1 MLRSQGEIKHML
13 LNHFK
18 SIKTLTADLGSNHR
32 YLLSGVNLLF
42 VGCIVV
48 VLWKSAALLPVT
60 IACEILAKFLLS
72 HFIEKWM
79 VRAKQKFLSNSIG

>member
-1 MLRSQGEIKHML
+1 ML
-13 LNHFK
+13 NYFK
-18 SIKTLTADLGSNHR
+18 SMKTRTATLSSNHR

-42 VGCIVV
+42 VSCLVV

-72 HFIEKWM
+72 HLIEKWM
-79 VRAKQKFLSNSIG
+79 LRAKEKILNKTMG